1 MSSVREHYDRVLAEY
16 YSRLLG
22 DFETKVAEQQTLL
35 ERLGVKAGRPGAIA
49 VDLGCGSG
57 VQSIALARLG
67 FQVLGID
74 FSNRLLAELR
84 ERARGLPVEGVP
96 GDIRDV
102 ETLVRAGVDVVVCM
116 GDTLSHL
123 EREADLP
130 SLFAG
135 VATRLMAGGCLVL
148 SFRDLGAELRDLDRF
163 LPLHASDDVL
173 MACMLEYE
181 AATVKVHDLVW
192 VREREGWTFRKG
204 AYRKLRLTADA
215 VTAHLASA
223 GFTVERHGAPGGMVA
238 LRGVAGDRRSP

>member
-1 MSSVREHYDRVLAEY
+1 MSSAREHYDRVLAEH

-22 DFETKVAEQQTLL
+22 DFEAKVAEQQTLL
-35 ERLGVKAGRPGAIA
+35 EGLGIKAGRPGAIA

-67 FQVLGID
+67 FRVLGID
-74 FSNRLLAELR
+74 FSDRLLAELR
-84 ERARGLPVEGVP
+84 ERARGLPVEGLS

-102 ETLVRAGVDVVVCM
+102 ETLAPTGADVVVCM

-130 SLFAG
+130 DLFAG
-135 VATRLMAGGCLVL
+135 VATRLVGGGRLVL
-148 SFRDLGAELRDLDRF
+148 SFRDLGSELHDLDRF
-163 LPLHASDDVL
+163 LPLYASDDVI

-215 VTAHLASA
+215 VTAYLASA
-223 GFTVERHGAPGGMVA
+223 GFTVERHDAPGGMVA
-238 LRGVAGDRRSP
+238 LRGAVADRPAA